1 MNGSLIDDLMGQL
14 QGPSLGPIAQQLGTD
29 ADTAGQ
35 AIAAALPMLVG
46 ALGRNAQQPGGAGAL
61 FEALQ
66 RDHAGSGAMDL
77 GGLLGG
83 LLGGAGA
90 GAGSAGMGGLGG
102 MGGMGGLGGLGD
114 LLGSVLGGGAP
125 ASRQLDAGG
134 ILGHILGGAQP
145 RAEAGLSQATGLDM
159 GQAGKLLMMLAP
171 IVMAALARRVN
182 AGQLDAGGLGDVLG
196 QERAQLQQQGGLG
209 GGLMNAV
216 LDQNGDGQL
225 DLGDLLKLGGSLLGG
240 RR

>member
-90 GAGSAGMGGLGG
+90 GAGSAGMGG
-102 MGGMGGLGGLGD
+102 MGGMGD

-145 RAEAGLSQATGLDM
+145 RAEAGLSQATGLNM

-196 QERAQLQQQGGLG
+196 QERAQVQQQGGLG